1 MATSTAK
8 AKPAKRQSRRFLVN
22 DNGRR
27 VGVVL
32 SMREYEDLVE
42 AAEQRDDIR
51 FLREADAIQGEDISL
66 EELEAQL
73 RAEGKLR

>member
-1 MATSTAK
+1 MATTTAK

-22 DNGRR
+22 DKGRR

-32 SMREYEDLVE
+32 SMREYEELIE
-42 AAEQRDDIR
+42 AAEQRDDICH
-51 FLREADAIQGEDISL
+51 LKEADAIKGKDISL

-73 RAEGKLR
+73 RADGKLR

>member
-1 MATSTAK
+1 MATSTAE

-22 DNGRR
+22 DKGRR

-66 EELEAQL
+66 EELEVQL

>member
-1 MATSTAK
+1 MATTTAK

-22 DNGRR
+22 DKGRR

-32 SMREYEDLVE
+32 SMQEYEELVE

-51 FLREADAIQGEDISL
+51 YLKEADAIKGKDISL
-66 EELEAQL
+66 EEFEAQL
-73 RAEGKLR
+73 HAEGKLR